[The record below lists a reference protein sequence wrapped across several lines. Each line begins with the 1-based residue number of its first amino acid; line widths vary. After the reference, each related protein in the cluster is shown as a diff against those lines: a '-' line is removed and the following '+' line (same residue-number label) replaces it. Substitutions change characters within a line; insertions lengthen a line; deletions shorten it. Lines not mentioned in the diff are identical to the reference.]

1 MDRDWPLYSNDAVRR
16 LDAAAIAAGTPAYTL
31 MCRAGD
37 AAWRLLQRRW
47 PDARRLLVAC
57 GWGNNGG
64 DGYVLARLA
73 AQAGFD
79 LVVLAVE
86 GRAPE
91 TDAAR
96 RAAADWAAVGPV
108 LAWHSGDPLP
118 DGDVLVDA
126 LFGVGLNRP
135 VQGSA
140 ATLIAA
146 INAQPAPVLALDVP
160 SGLDADRGVA
170 PGPAVQAALTLS
182 FVGRK
187 FGLYTGAGRALA
199 GERHFDAIGIAPTPA
214 DPAPVARVLDPQRE
228 RRQLPARRDD
238 DHKGRFGHV
247 LAVGG
252 AAGMGGALRL
262 CAEAAARCGAGLV
275 SAIGAPEHIVALL
288 VARPEVMARGCA
300 DPADDWPQ
308 QVAERASVLA
318 LGPGLGRDTWGEA
331 LGRRALALGL
341 PCVLDADAL
350 WHLPTWPRPAAP
362 CVLTP
367 HPAEAARLLGLSTAS
382 VQADRYAA
390 AQLLARQREAV
401 VVLKGNGSLVCAP
414 SGELHVVDAGNP
426 GMASGGMGDV
436 LTGIIAALLAQGL
449 DAFAAARLGA
459 LLHAEAGDR
468 AAQAGQRGLLAS
480 DVIAALRAEI
490 NA

>member
-79 LVVLAVE
+79 VVVLAVE

-187 FGLYTGAGRALA
+187 FGLYTGAGRAAASRRRPQGPLRPRA
-199 GERHFDAIGIAPTPA
+199 CRWWRRRHGGRA
-214 DPAPVARVLDPQRE
+214 APVRGGGGTLR
-228 RRQLPARRDD
+228 
-238 DHKGRFGHV
+238 GR
-247 LAVGG
+247 
-252 AAGMGGALRL
+252 
-262 CAEAAARCGAGLV
+262 
-275 SAIGAPEHIVALL
+275 
-288 VARPEVMARGCA
+288 
-300 DPADDWPQ
+300 
-308 QVAERASVLA
+308 
-318 LGPGLGRDTWGEA
+318 
-331 LGRRALALGL
+331 
-341 PCVLDADAL
+341 
-350 WHLPTWPRPAAP
+350 
-362 CVLTP
+362 
-367 HPAEAARLLGLSTAS
+367 
-382 VQADRYAA
+382 
-390 AQLLARQREAV
+390 
-401 VVLKGNGSLVCAP
+401 
-414 SGELHVVDAGNP
+414 
-426 GMASGGMGDV
+426 
-436 LTGIIAALLAQGL
+436 
-449 DAFAAARLGA
+449 
-459 LLHAEAGDR
+459 
-468 AAQAGQRGLLAS
+468 AGQR
-480 DVIAALRAEI
+480 DRRP
-490 NA
+490 